1 MVRRSRVINV
11 VRRTEKMSNPFHV
24 AKLQDSAPA
33 GSVGLLLRSTGLKM
47 IVVGLT
53 PGGITHKTAF
63 AIARA
68 SMYPDT
74 RGRLNVT
81 EQLLPERCSCVEVFS
96 ERHSMVRRP
105 RRYERTDTSE

>member
-1 MVRRSRVINV
+1 LSEDSAVVRRSRVINV

-33 GSVGLLLRSTGLKM
+33 GAVGLLLRSTGLKM

-53 PGGITHKTAF
+53 PGGISHKTAF

-68 SMYPDT
+68 SCIQMRD
-74 RGRLNVT
+74 GV
-81 EQLLPERCSCVEVFS
+81 
-96 ERHSMVRRP
+96 
-105 RRYERTDTSE
+105 